1 VSQKT
6 EELKRRGTRFSAGV
20 EAVLHARGE
29 ELDCRAHNVSRT
41 GVLLTG
47 SLPSILSENVEVTF
61 HLPVG
66 DFSLRL
72 PGRVV
77 RALDNEDDGS
87 VSLGL
92 EFRDLGEEDR
102 EGLEIL
108 VARIMEGGHP
118 GPIEL
123 LKPGATEQEIR
134 DALEQVPIPHR
145 VALAFRANLRE
156 REILLKDT
164 RPPVLEAL
172 ARNPN
177 LRVEEARELAASRH
191 VLATTL
197 ELLARNKRWGNDE
210 ELRICIVTSKRTRLP
225 LALEIVGTM
234 RPEILQKVV
243 QQPGLHPSIRDRLMR
258 KMVRGSR

>member
-1 VSQKT
+1 LSPKT
-6 EELKRRGTRFSAGV
+6 EELKKRGTRFSAGV

-29 ELDCRAHNVSRT
+29 DLVCRAHNVSRS
-41 GVLLTG
+41 GALLIG
-47 SLPSILSENVEVTF
+47 SLPILSETVEVTF
-61 HLPVG
+61 RLPVG
-66 DFSLRL
+66 NFSLRL

-77 RALDNEDDGS
+77 RCLDGDEDGS
-87 VSLGL
+87 ISLGL
-92 EFRDLGEEDR
+92 EFQDLGEEDR
-102 EGLEIL
+102 EGLEVLI
-108 VARIMEGGHP
+108 ARIMEGSHP

-123 LKPGATEQEIR
+123 LKPGATSQEIR
-134 DALEQVPIPHR
+134 DALEQVPIAHR
-145 VALAFRANLRE
+145 IALAFRANLRE

-177 LRVEEARELAASRH
+177 LRVDEARELAASRH

-197 ELLARNKRWGNDE
+197 ELLARSQRWGNDE
-210 ELRICIVTSKRTRLP
+210 ELRICIVTSKRVRLP
-225 LALEIVGTM
+225 LALEIVGAM
-234 RPEILQKVV
+234 RPEILQKIV